1 MTSHHRVLFA
11 LSASAC
17 IALSAATAV
26 AAPKPRPAP
35 PRTGD
40 YIVVFR
46 GAVADAGG
54 QTDELERKHGFK
66 AKLRYG
72 RALKGFATHL
82 SDQQRERI
90 EAEPEVAF
98 VSPDRP
104 VKAVGA
110 PLAAGDSAPTGVRR
124 MGAAADGG
132 VREAAGVNVAVID
145 TGIDLSHPDLN
156 AVSGKNCVTPGA
168 AAQDDE
174 GHGTHVAGSIGARN
188 NGSGVVGVA
197 PGTKL
202 YAAKV
207 LDARGGGT
215 QSQVICGIDWV
226 ASTRTDS
233 DTTNDIAV
241 ANMSLGG
248 PSAPVAGCSTT
259 TDAEHKAIC
268 TATGLGVTFVVAAGN
283 SGWDFDYASQPDAPA
298 AYPEVLTVAAASDS
312 DGKPGALGGA
322 PTCGSGEADDR
333 YASFSNYAATA
344 AGGAHTIAAPG
355 TCITSTAMGGGT
367 TVMSGTSMASPH
379 MAGAAALCIAE
390 GATAGPCAALKPA
403 EIVQKLRSDAQGHNS
418 ANGTWGFSGDPMRP
432 VSGRYFGYLSWA
444 GTGASPAPAPAPA
457 PALVTGTPSKVTV
470 QNGSYRSGSASSL
483 SADDAAYYSVNSSSS
498 STRTSAWYGTVTGV
512 SAALRSLRVA
522 YRGKNSRSCSQ
533 TVAIWNNRTG
543 AWVTLDSR
551 TVGTTDVA
559 IDTAAGGTLADYVSG
574 AGEVHV
580 RVRCTTTGGSF
591 VASGNSLRISYE
603 K

>member
-1 MTSHHRVLFA
+1 MTSPHRVLLA
-11 LSASAC
+11 LSASLC
-17 IALSAATAV
+17 LALTAGTAV
-26 AAPKPRPAP
+26 AAPKPRLAP
-35 PRTGD
+35 PDTGD
-40 YIVVFR
+40 YIVVLR
-46 GAVADAGG
+46 GSVADAGG

-82 SDQQRERI
+82 SDRQRERL
-90 EAEPEVAF
+90 EAESEVAF

-104 VKAVGA
+104 VKAFGA
-110 PLAAGDSAPTGVRR
+110 PLVAGDSAPTGVRR
-124 MGAAADGG
+124 MGAATDGN
-132 VREAAGVNVAVID
+132 VRGAAGVNVAVID

-156 AVSGKNCVTPGA
+156 AVSGKNCVNPGA

-207 LDARGGGT
+207 LDASGSGT
-215 QSQVICGIDWV
+215 QAQVICGIDWV
-226 ASTRTDS
+226 ASTRTDG

-248 PSAPVAGCSTT
+248 PSAPVASCSTT

-268 TATGLGVTFVVAAGN
+268 AATGLGVTFVVAAGN
-283 SGWDFDYASQPDAPA
+283 SGWDFDYASQPDTPA
-298 AYPEVLTVAAASDS
+298 AYPEVLTVSAASDS

-322 PTCGSGEADDR
+322 PTCRGGEADDR
-333 YASFSNYAATA
+333 YASFSSFAATA
-344 AGGAHTIAAPG
+344 AGQAHTIAAPG

-390 GATAGPCAALKPA
+390 GATAGACAALRPA
-403 EIVQKLRSDAQGHNS
+403 DIVQKMRSDAQGYNS
-418 ANGTWGFSGDPMRP
+418 TNGSWGFNGDPMRP
-432 VSGRYFGYLSWA
+432 VSGAYFGYLSWA
-444 GTGASPAPAPAPA
+444 GSGESPAPAPA
-457 PALVTGTPSKVTV
+457 PALVTSSPSRVTI
-470 QNGSYRSGSASSL
+470 QTGSYRSGSASSL

-512 SAALRSLRVA
+512 SAALRSLKVA

-533 TVAIWNNRTG
+533 TVALWNNRTG

-551 TVGTTDVA
+551 TVGTTEVA
-559 IDTAAGGTLADYVSG
+559 IEKAAGGTLADYVSA

-580 RVRCTTTGGSF
+580 RVRCTTTAGSF
-591 VASGNSLRISYE
+591 VASANSLRISYE
-603 K
+603 R